1 MDKYTKAY
9 RKSEFEGVSMHSTYK
24 PSLKIIGQNGE
35 QTKWLAITNEE
46 LFKIAKILTRGK

>member
-9 RKSEFEGVSMHSTYK
+9 RKSEFESVSMHSTYK

-46 LFKIAKILTRGK
+46 LFKIAKFLTIGK